1 VADAILEAIE
11 KGDKLRYPVGADAQM
26 VLMARKQMDDE
37 TFIATMRQQLGM
49 TW

>member
-1 VADAILEAIE
+1 
-11 KGDKLRYPVGADAQM
+11 VGADAQM

-37 TFIATMRQQLGM
+37 TFEATMRQRLGL